1 MTETDCLTEF
11 QQRLVLSQFP
21 AGSTISKA
29 DWMQWMRPC
38 PVAVDVSVTG
48 EASLRRVV
56 LRRSRN
62 RGGVEREALVLP
74 ELARLG
80 LPVPRL
86 LAGPATDLED
96 DETVSVLNFL
106 PGISLQEFAKRPEAS
121 IESAR
126 MLAVQ
131 AINLLHSVKDEM
143 WSVLVANGGLGKVL
157 ESRVWLAWRREQDT
171 WDSQTE
177 FGDTLRQR
185 MEIASR
191 NTTLRTRIV
200 FSNGD
205 YQPGNF
211 LTDGEKITGLL
222 DFEKAGFADP
232 LMNVARYPVYGIEPL
247 NEAGVA
253 TAFCDANG
261 FTASD
266 LAIRVVIFGL
276 RTLRTKLP
284 IDAAQDAPQQSDF
297 RARLLDVI
305 RAALDEVRD

>member
-1 MTETDCLTEF
+1 MNEPDCLTDF
-11 QQRLVLSQFP
+11 QRQLVLSLFP
-21 AGSTISKA
+21 AGSIITKA

-38 PVAVDVSVTG
+38 PVAVDVRLAG
-48 EASLRRVV
+48 DGPEQRVV

-62 RGGVEREALVLP
+62 PGGVEREALVLP

-86 LAGPATDLED
+86 LAAPSTDPKD
-96 DETVSVLNFL
+96 DETVSVLSFL
-106 PGISLQEFAKRPEAS
+106 PGVSLQDFAMRSEAS
-121 IESAR
+121 LVTAR
-126 MLAVQ
+126 TLAVQ
-131 AINLLHSVKDEM
+131 AINSLHSVTDSM
-143 WSVLVANGGLGKVL
+143 WFNLVASEALGKVPKR
-157 ESRVWLAWRREQDT
+157 RVWLAWRREQET
-171 WDSQTE
+171 WDSQPD

-211 LTDGEKITGLL
+211 LTDGEDITGLL

-232 LMNVARYPVYGIEPL
+232 LMNVARFPVYGIEPL
-247 NEAGVA
+247 NGAGIA
-253 TAFCDANG
+253 AAFCDANG
-261 FTASD
+261 FTDSD

-284 IDAAQDAPQQSDF
+284 VDAAQDAPQQREF
-297 RARLLDVI
+297 RARLLGVI
-305 RAALDEVRD
+305 RTALDEVKD